1 MKKIYLLLGVCIALF
16 MGSCSTLSRTT
27 NVAKNVNSEVQIN
40 PIGASLDLK
49 NAEKISGQ
57 AQAWYFLWFRVWGDK
72 KYTET
77 AQSTSASIFKGRTLK
92 VRSAALYKALEGKD
106 YDVVLSPRYDSK
118 MKSIL
123 FGLVKRYQVKVN
135 AYGSKINGLYQYK
148 PEESRFKSDGEKLI
162 LFEGKYD
169 MK

>member
-1 MKKIYLLLGVCIALF
+1 MS
-16 MGSCSTLSRTT
+16 SCTTLSKTTSVANDTYT
-27 NVAKNVNSEVQIN
+27 NVYVN
-40 PIGASLDLK
+40 PIGATVDLE
-49 NAEKISGQ
+49 NTQKISGE

-77 AQSTSASIFKGRTLK
+77 AQGTTASVFKGRTLK

-106 YDVVLSPRYDSK
+106 YDVVLNPRYDSK

-135 AYGSKINGLYQYK
+135 AYGTKIKDMYHYSPNQSSFECPNGK
-148 PEESRFKSDGEKLI
+148 MI
-162 LFEGKYD
+162 LKNGSYEVK
-169 MK
+169 